1 MKTIEIIE
9 QSKTED
15 LRELLKKYER
25 ISELNELLIDKHKEN
40 NNNFEEL
47 NKENMDYEIDI
58 VLIRRELSK
67 RLWNSD

>member
-25 ISELNELLIDKHKEN
+25 VSELNELLIDKYKEN

-58 VLIRRELSK
+58 VLIRRELNK
-67 RLWNSD
+67 RLWHND